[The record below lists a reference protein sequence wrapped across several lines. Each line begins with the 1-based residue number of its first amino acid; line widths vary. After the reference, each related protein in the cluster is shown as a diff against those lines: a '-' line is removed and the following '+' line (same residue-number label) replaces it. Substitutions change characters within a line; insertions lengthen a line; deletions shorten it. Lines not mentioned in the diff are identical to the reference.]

1 MAATVALASSSLHFL
16 KYKITADGAGAVNL
30 DAAGAATP
38 DLLTDAKAGSEL
50 KTILATVCANAA
62 ATRAVLERADIEAY
76 LLPCDVDA
84 NWFLTPD
91 ANANKIRLTFTAAA
105 ADANGSYFVIGHRH
119 TNVQ

>member
-105 ADANGSYFVIGHRH
+105 IDAGSYFVIGHRH